1 MLDTVGDDNIFMR
14 TENKSTYYFNKDDK
28 LLFHSNK
35 IDIRPLKKL
44 VKKNLGLDKNIGAID
59 CETFVVHRN
68 LKLINIKFLWV
79 MKS

>member
-1 MLDTVGDDNIFMR
+1 MLDTVGDDNILMR
-14 TENKSTYYFNKDDK
+14 TENKSTYHFNKDDK

-44 VKKNLGLDKNIGAID
+44 VKKNLGLDKN